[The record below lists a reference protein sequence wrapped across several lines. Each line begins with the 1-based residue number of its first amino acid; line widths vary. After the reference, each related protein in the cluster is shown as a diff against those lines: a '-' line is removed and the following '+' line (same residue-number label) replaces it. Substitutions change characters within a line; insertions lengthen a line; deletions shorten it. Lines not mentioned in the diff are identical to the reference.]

1 MSAREDSPARTAR
14 VAVVGSFNMDLVFGA
29 PRLPGHGETLSG
41 SAFGMFIGGKG
52 ANQAV
57 AAARAGADVEMVGR
71 LGIDNFGRDIATALE
86 AEGIRLRHVVR
97 DSVEGTG
104 VAGIVVAADGA
115 NSIVVVPRANGRLST
130 ADVRKARASLAAAD
144 VLLLQ
149 LEVPLEASLAA
160 AKVARQA
167 GVKVVLNPAP
177 ARDLPDALYAAVD
190 VLTPNESET
199 HFLTGVPAT
208 TPEGAAE
215 AARALRARGVKTV
228 LLTLGERGALLLEP
242 EAPPRHIQS
251 FPVDVID
258 TTAAGDAFC
267 GALAVAL
274 AEGKSMDEAARFGC
288 AAGALACT
296 VMGAGPSLPARSAI
310 ERLLNR

>member
-1 MSAREDSPARTAR
+1 MSESAKR

-29 PRLPGHGETLSG
+29 PRLPELGETVSG

-71 LGIDNFGRDIATALE
+71 LGSDTFGQEVSAVLE

-97 DSVEGTG
+97 DPHEGTG
-104 VAGIVVAADGA
+104 VAGILVAGDGA
-115 NSIVVVPRANGRLST
+115 NSIVVVPRANGRLSE
-130 ADVRKARASLAAAD
+130 ADVRKARSAIAAAD

-160 AKVARQA
+160 AKLARQA

-177 ARDLPDALYAAVD
+177 ARELPDALLALVD

-199 HFLTGVPAT
+199 HFLTGLTAS

-215 AARALRARGVKTV
+215 AAGVLRRRGVKTV
-228 LLTLGERGALLLEP
+228 LLTLGERGALLLEDGKRAREIP
-242 EAPPRHIQS
+242 T
-251 FPVDVID
+251 FPVEVVD

-274 AEGKSMDEAARFGC
+274 AEGKPMEEAARFAC
-288 AAGALACT
+288 AAGALACK
-296 VMGAGPSLPARSAI
+296 VMGAGPSLPTRAAIDARLQ
-310 ERLLNR
+310 R

>member
-1 MSAREDSPARTAR
+1 MNSGESESAR

-29 PRLPGHGETLSG
+29 PRMPERGETLSG

-57 AAARAGADVEMVGR
+57 AAARAGARVEMIGR
-71 LGIDNFGRDIATALE
+71 LGSDAFGQEVSAALE

-97 DSVEGTG
+97 DPQEGTG

-115 NSIVVVPRANGRLST
+115 NSIVVVPRANARLSE
-130 ADVRKARASLAAAD
+130 ADVRKARGAIAAAD
-144 VLLLQ
+144 VLVLQ
-149 LEVPLEASLAA
+149 LEVPLAASLTA
-160 AKVARQA
+160 AKIARQA

-177 ARDLPDALYAAVD
+177 ACDLPDALYALVD

-199 HFLTGVPAT
+199 HFLTGVTAS
-208 TPEGAAE
+208 TPDGAAE
-215 AARALRARGVKTV
+215 AAGVLRQRGVKTV
-228 LLTLGERGALLLEP
+228 LLTLGERGALLLE
-242 EAPPRHIQS
+242 EGERPREIPT
-251 FPVDVID
+251 FPVDVVD

-274 AEGKSMDEAARFGC
+274 AERRPMDEAARFAC
-288 AAGALACT
+288 AAGALACK
-296 VMGAGPSLPARSAI
+296 VMGAGPSLPSRSAI
-310 ERLLNR
+310 EALLAR

>member
-1 MSAREDSPARTAR
+1 MTSGERPR

-29 PRLPGHGETLSG
+29 ARMPERGETIPG

-57 AAARAGADVEMVGR
+57 AAARAGAQVEMVGR
-71 LGIDNFGRDIATALE
+71 LGSDGFGTDIARALE
-86 AEGIRLRHVVR
+86 EEGIRLRHVVR
-97 DSVEGTG
+97 DPQEGTG

-115 NSIVVVPRANGRLST
+115 NSIVVVPRANMKLSE
-130 ADVRKARASLAAAD
+130 ADVRKARGAIAAAD

-160 AKVARQA
+160 AKIARQA

-190 VLTPNESET
+190 VITPNETET
-199 HFLTGVPAT
+199 HFLTGVTAS
-208 TPEGAAE
+208 TPEGASE
-215 AARALRARGVKTV
+215 AAAVLRQRGVKTV
-228 LLTLGERGALLLEP
+228 LLTLGERGALLLE
-242 EAPPRHIQS
+242 EGARPREIPS
-251 FPVDVID
+251 YPVEVVD

-267 GALAVAL
+267 GALGVGL
-274 AEGKSMDEAARFGC
+274 AEGRSMEEAARFAC

-296 VMGAGPSLPARSAI
+296 VMGAGPSLPTRAAI
-310 ERLLNR
+310 AALMNR

>member
-1 MSAREDSPARTAR
+1 MESGKVAC

-29 PRLPGHGETLSG
+29 ARLPEPGETVSG

-57 AAARAGADVEMVGR
+57 AAARAGAHVEMIGR
-71 LGIDNFGRDIATALE
+71 LGSDPFGKDVTAALE
-86 AEGIRLRHVVR
+86 GEGIRLRYVVR
-97 DSVEGTG
+97 DPHEGTG
-104 VAGIVVAADGA
+104 VAGIVVAIDGT
-115 NSIVVVPRANGRLST
+115 NSIVVVPRANARLSE
-130 ADVRKARASLAAAD
+130 ADVRKARSAIAAAD

-160 AKVARQA
+160 AKIARQA

-177 ARDLPDALYAAVD
+177 ARDLPEALYALVD
-190 VLTPNESET
+190 ILTPNESET
-199 HFLTGVPAT
+199 RFLTDVHVS
-208 TPEGAAE
+208 TPDGAAE
-215 AARALRARGVKTV
+215 AARILRTRGVKTV
-228 LLTLGERGALLLEP
+228 LMTLGERGALLMEEGARPREIPTYPVEP
-242 EAPPRHIQS
+242 
-251 FPVDVID
+251 VD

-274 AEGKSMDEAARFGC
+274 AEGRPMEDAAHFAC

-296 VMGAGPSLPARSAI
+296 VMGAGPSLPTRAAI
-310 ERLLNR
+310 EALLNR